1 MLLRKI
7 DKIEIKK
14 IQSKLSSQGFIK
26 VENLIKPKITKKILD
41 LIKKIYTKAGKS
53 TKNYKGLPERDSKD
67 LRIYNLPKRD
77 KIFCDLISDI
87 QLEKILKPNLN
98 DKYYQWLPQKLPN
111 YILGGFNGRSSGY
124 KLDLH
129 IDSIIPFKGYH
140 PSSYVVLFVLEKM
153 NKNNGATILVPK
165 SHLSGK
171 YTDRSTKSIKVI
183 DAVPGDVL
191 ILDSRT
197 WHGTTENST
206 NKSRWLINA
215 VFTGWWIKQQINFT
229 ESMPKKILKKLSNKQ
244 KQLLGFCSIPPTHET
259 DRINTKCGYEVLKK
273 LY

>member
-7 DKIEIKK
+7 NKIEIKR

-98 DKYYQWLPQKLPN
+98 DKYYRWLPQKLPN

-124 KLDLH
+124 RLDLH

-171 YTDRSTKSIKVI
+171 YTNRSNKSIKVI

-229 ESMPKKILKKLSNKQ
+229 ESIPNKILKKLSNKQ
-244 KQLLGFCSIPPTHET
+244 KQLLGFCSIPPTDET

-273 LY
+273 IY

>member
-7 DKIEIKK
+7 NKIEIKR
-14 IQSKLSSQGFIK
+14 IQSKLRSQGFIK
-26 VENLIKPKITKKILD
+26 VESLIKPKITKKILD

-98 DKYYQWLPQKLPN
+98 DKYYRWLPQKLPN

-140 PSSYVVLFVLEKM
+140 PSSYVVYLF
-153 NKNNGATILVPK
+153 
-165 SHLSGK
+165 
-171 YTDRSTKSIKVI
+171 
-183 DAVPGDVL
+183 
-191 ILDSRT
+191 
-197 WHGTTENST
+197 
-206 NKSRWLINA
+206 
-215 VFTGWWIKQQINFT
+215 
-229 ESMPKKILKKLSNKQ
+229 
-244 KQLLGFCSIPPTHET
+244 
-259 DRINTKCGYEVLKK
+259 
-273 LY
+273 

>member
-7 DKIEIKK
+7 DKAEIKE
-14 IQSKLSSQGFIK
+14 IQSKLNIYGFVK
-26 VENLIKPKITKKILD
+26 VESLIKSKITKKILN
-41 LIKKIYTKAGKS
+41 LVKKIYTKNGKS
-53 TKNYKGLPERDSKD
+53 TKNYKGLPKRDSKD
-67 LRIYNLPKRD
+67 LRIYNLPKRN

-98 DKYYQWLPQKLPN
+98 DKYYRFLPHRLPN

-129 IDSIIPFKGYH
+129 IDSIIPFKGNN

-153 NKNNGATILVPK
+153 NKDNGATIVVPR

-171 YTDRSTKSIKVI
+171 YSDRSNKNFKVI
-183 DAVPGDVL
+183 SALPGDVL

-206 NKSRWLINA
+206 NNSRWLINA
-215 VFTGWWIKQQINFT
+215 VFTGWWIKQQIDFT
-229 ESMPKKILKKLSNKQ
+229 KSIPKKILKKLSNKQ
-244 KQLLGFCSIPPTHET
+244 KQLLGFCSIPPAHE
-259 DRINTKCGYEVLKK
+259 DERINTKCGYEILKK
-273 LY
+273 IY